1 MLEDF
6 WLPRREGGKGTEITT
21 LPAGQNLGELEDVKY
36 FQKKLLQS
44 LNVPLSR
51 LEPQQ
56 GGMIGLGRTTEVTR
70 EEVKFNKFIVRLR
83 NKFSQIFD
91 HALGI
96 QLALKGV
103 CTKEEWQDIK
113 EDIYYAYKKDNNF
126 TELRDAELLRE
137 RVGLL
142 STVDPFLGRYYSNKW
157 VKKNILQMSDEQ
169 IEDMEKEIEE
179 EQEKGN
185 GGPAM
190 GQGQQPSMPES
201 ASEPVDNTVDDAS
214 VESDTPELDRVTN
227 KFSSA
232 LNR

>member
-1 MLEDF
+1 
-6 WLPRREGGKGTEITT
+6 
-21 LPAGQNLGELEDVKY
+21 
-36 FQKKLLQS
+36 
-44 LNVPLSR
+44 VPLSR

-91 HALGI
+91 HALGT
-96 QLALKGV
+96 QLTLKGV
-103 CTKEEWQDIK
+103 CTKEEWQDFK
-113 EDIYYAYKKDNNF
+113 ESIYYAYKKDNNF

-137 RVGLL
+137 RVNLL
-142 STVDPFLGRYYSNKW
+142 ATVDPFLGRYYSNHW

-169 IEDMEKEIEE
+169 IEDMQKEMEKE
-179 EQEKGN
+179 QQQGN

-190 GQGQQPSMPES
+190 GQAQQPSMPES
-201 ASEPVDNTVDDAS
+201 ASEPVDNTIDDAS
-214 VESDTPELDRVTN
+214 VESNTPDLDRVTD
-227 KFSSA
+227 KFSSI